1 MLGMARESTRNALE
15 RAFPRL
21 GKGGTAMSRQAFS
34 KARQKIKWEA
44 LEEPF
49 RANVEGSRAEGLKLW
64 RGYRVMAADG
74 TSLSLPSD
82 AALLEHF
89 GDALASLLCDTEND
103 VIVDASTGPISGN
116 ERDMAFGH
124 VDRLPGMESHAGMR
138 ELVVFDRGYPSGE
151 FVKSLRDKEM
161 AFVMCVRKGFLPGSS
176 ARDVEAAMRKGGP
189 LERAA
194 LFALATSEE
203 ETLVTS
209 LPES

>member
-1 MLGMARESTRNALE
+1 
-15 RAFPRL
+15 
-21 GKGGTAMSRQAFS
+21 MSQRAFS

-44 LEEPF
+44 LEELF
-49 RANVEGSRAEGLKLW
+49 RASVESSRNEGLKLW

-74 TSLSLPSD
+74 TFLSLPSD

-89 GDALASLLCDTEND
+89 GGLGRGRSSATALASLLCDLEND
-103 VIVDASTGPISGN
+103 VIADASIGPISGN
-116 ERDMAFGH
+116 ERDMALGH

-138 ELVVFDRGYPSGE
+138 ELVAFDRGYPSGE
-151 FVKSLRDKEM
+151 FVKSLRDKEI